1 LIHEPE
7 SAAPLITIAIA
18 SRNQLL
24 RLGLRTLIAPH
35 QHLRLIGEATHTL
48 QTMRIIAQE
57 KPQLLII
64 EPEPG
69 MNIIRLV
76 QEVKASLP
84 TIRIIALHGIE
95 DSHCGADALSSG
107 LDGMVLTIQPWAV
120 LLATIEYLG
129 RLPAKVARCHPCEP
143 SPLQNTDSATDS
155 YQRIPVLSN
164 WSENLT
170 KREKDIIRLI
180 GKGLSNKD
188 IACRLSICSTTVR
201 HHLTSIFAKLEV
213 RSRQQLL
220 IRAYDYGLI
229 TLRANGPLRE
239 QG

>member
-1 LIHEPE
+1 MIHEPE
-7 SAAPLITIAIA
+7 SGTPLISIAIA

-48 QTMRIIAQE
+48 QAIRIIAQE

-69 MNIIRLV
+69 MNIVRLV

-120 LLATIEYLG
+120 LLATIEYLC

-201 HHLTSIFAKLEV
+201 HHLTSIFGKLEV

>member
-1 LIHEPE
+1 
-7 SAAPLITIAIA
+7 
-18 SRNQLL
+18 
-24 RLGLRTLIAPH
+24 
-35 QHLRLIGEATHTL
+35 
-48 QTMRIIAQE
+48 
-57 KPQLLII
+57 
-64 EPEPG
+64 
-69 MNIIRLV
+69 MNIVRLV

-95 DSHCGADALSSG
+95 DSHCGAEALSSG

-120 LLATIEYLG
+120 LLATIEYLC
-129 RLPAKVARCHPCEP
+129 RLPAKVAHRPPCET
-143 SPLQNTDSATDS
+143 SPLKNTGSATDS

-188 IACRLSICSTTVR
+188 IASRLSICSTTVR